1 MTQSEAP
8 VAVITGVSRGEGL
21 GFETARQL
29 GAKGMRVVIT
39 ARDGAKAQ
47 AHAEELA
54 TEGGAIIGL
63 PLDVTSDSSVEALAQ
78 ALKSR
83 FGRVDILIN
92 NASGRYDDITPTLET
107 PFADVQALL
116 DVTLFG
122 AWRMIRTLRPL
133 LLASAHPRIV
143 NVTSESTAFGG
154 GLAKGGS
161 TLGGYA
167 IAKVALNA
175 LTVKMASA
183 FAGTPV
189 LVNAASPGWIATYPG
204 TAEMGARPVSQGA
217 ASILFA
223 ATLPDGGPS
232 GKLLKDGKELA
243 W

>member
-1 MTQSEAP
+1 MAQSEAA

-29 GAKGMRVVIT
+29 AAKGMRVVIT
-39 ARDGAKAQ
+39 ARDAGKVEA
-47 AHAEELA
+47 LA
-54 TEGGAIIGL
+54 RRLAAEGGDVRGL
-63 PLDVTSDSSVEALAQ
+63 PLDVTSDASAEALAKT
-78 ALKSR
+78 LGES

-92 NASGRYDDITPTLET
+92 NASGRYDDVTPTLET

-116 DVTLFG
+116 DVTLYG

-133 LLASAHPRIV
+133 LLASAHPRVV
-143 NVTSESTAFGG
+143 NVTSESTAFSG
-154 GLAKGGS
+154 GLAKGGA

-183 FAGTPV
+183 FAGTPM
-189 LVNAASPGWIATYPG
+189 LVNGASPGWIATYPG
-204 TAEMGARPVSQGA
+204 TAEQGARPVALGA
-217 ASILFA
+217 ASIIIA
-223 ATLPDGGPS
+223 ATLPDGGPT
-232 GKLLKDGKELA
+232 GKLFKDGKEMA